1 MAEFTKTFKSLED
14 FKNYINENFK
24 HSFQIFPSEQNR
36 HNGLND
42 TGEDKSKRIKA
53 VS

>member
-1 MAEFTKTFKSLED
+1 MEFTKTFKSLED
-14 FKNYINENFK
+14 FKKHINENFK
-24 HSFQIFPSEQNR
+24 HSFQIFPSEQDR

-42 TGEDKSKRIKA
+42 TGKDENKRIEA

>member
-1 MAEFTKTFKSLED
+1 MEFTKTFKSLKD
-14 FKNYINENFK
+14 FKRHINKNPK
-24 HSFQIFPSEQNR
+24 HSFQIFPSEQDR

-42 TGEDKSKRIKA
+42 TGKDENKRIKA